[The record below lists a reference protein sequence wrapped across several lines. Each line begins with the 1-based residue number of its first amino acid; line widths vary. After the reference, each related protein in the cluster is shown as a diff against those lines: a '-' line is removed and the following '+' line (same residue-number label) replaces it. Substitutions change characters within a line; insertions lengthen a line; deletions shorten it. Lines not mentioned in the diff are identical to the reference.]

1 MPVGNSP
8 FLIRW
13 FVKVVVKG
21 RKRAKLD
28 GIDFHRIPDLSFKS
42 FEIKFFPFPP
52 SFQFLNSDAV

>member
-1 MPVGNSP
+1 MPVGTSP

-42 FEIKFFPFPP
+42 YEIKFFPTIISIFK
-52 SFQFLNSDAV
+52 F

>member
-1 MPVGNSP
+1 MPVGTSP

-28 GIDFHRIPDLSFKS
+28 GIDFHRIPDLSLKS
-42 FEIKFFPFPP
+42 YEIKFFPTIISIFK
-52 SFQFLNSDAV
+52 F